1 MRRWRSDL
9 TRQVI
14 TTAVLSAF
22 AIAVMIAAAGS
33 AGAADMPERGDQ
45 SQAQAAYGQCAAK
58 ETVQLFD
65 ENGWPTV
72 VGRTP
77 YYTCV
82 TGSTLLPGQIPPP
95 PEYCCS

>member
-1 MRRWRSDL
+1 MRNWRSDL

-22 AIAVMIAAAGS
+22 AIATMMAVAVDAE
-33 AGAADMPERGDQ
+33 AADMPERGLKTAVAVDQ
-45 SQAQAAYGQCAAK
+45 CKGPL
-58 ETVQLFD
+58 ETVELFD

-72 VGRTP
+72 PGRTP
-77 YYTCV
+77 YYYCV
-82 TGSTLLPGQIPPP
+82 TGSTLLPGEIPPP

>member
-1 MRRWRSDL
+1 MRNWRSDL

-22 AIAVMIAAAGS
+22 AIATMMAVAVDAD
-33 AGAADMPERGDQ
+33 AADMPEGVK
-45 SQAQAAYGQCAAK
+45 AYVAVKQCQGPL
-58 ETVQLFD
+58 ETVELFD
-65 ENGWPTV
+65 EKGWPTV
-72 VGRTP
+72 PGRTP

-82 TGSTLLPGQIPPP
+82 TGSTLLPGEIPPP

>member
-22 AIAVMIAAAGS
+22 AIAALIAGAGS
-33 AGAADMPERGDQ
+33 AGAADMPEGYNQ
-45 SQAQAAYGQCAAK
+45 SRAGYGQCSGPK
-58 ETVQLFD
+58 ETVILFD

>member
-22 AIAVMIAAAGS
+22 AIAALIAGAGS
-33 AGAADMPERGDQ
+33 AGAADMPEGGQ
-45 SQAQAAYGQCAAK
+45 SHGQAVYGQCAPK
-58 ETVQLFD
+58 ETVILFD

>member
-22 AIAVMIAAAGS
+22 AIAALIAAAGS
-33 AGAADMPERGDQ
+33 AGAADMPERGGQ
-45 SQAQAAYGQCAAK
+45 SHAQAAYGQCAAK